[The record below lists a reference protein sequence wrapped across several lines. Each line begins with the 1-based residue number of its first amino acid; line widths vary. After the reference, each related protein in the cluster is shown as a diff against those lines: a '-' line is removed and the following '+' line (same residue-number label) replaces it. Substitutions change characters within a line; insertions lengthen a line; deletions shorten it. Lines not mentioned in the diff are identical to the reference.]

1 MESSHKSNQGEAH
14 KIKANLKRVTDELS
28 SVREQNTELV
38 KRDKE
43 RQAAHSQ
50 FEQRLALQLAD
61 ELNAHSHIGI
71 ATSKMSQWNLYNQEP
86 LSDIASVHKS
96 VYNFLS

>member
-1 MESSHKSNQGEAH
+1 M
-14 KIKANLKRVTDELS
+14 KANLKRVTDELTG
-28 SVREQNTELV
+28 VREQNAELV

-43 RQAAHSQ
+43 RLASHAQ

-71 ATSKMSQWNLYNQEP
+71 ATSENLARTVIRY
-86 LSDIASVHKS
+86 L
-96 VYNFLS
+96 L